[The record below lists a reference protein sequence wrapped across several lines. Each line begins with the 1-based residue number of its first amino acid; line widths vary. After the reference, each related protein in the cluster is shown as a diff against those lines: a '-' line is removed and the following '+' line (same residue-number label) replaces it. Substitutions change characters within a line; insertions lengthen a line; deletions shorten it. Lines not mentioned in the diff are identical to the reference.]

1 MKRFFH
7 PSQTRGF
14 TLIELLAVV
23 LIIGILTSVAVPQY
37 TRSVRRA
44 ELVEGLTHGKT
55 IYDAVLRYK
64 SVNGELPV
72 LFNQIDIGFIGAAG
86 ENSNAFNDGTFTYVL
101 EGNTGV
107 RAINNK
113 GNYALLFQYPIV
125 MANAVRTPIYCAPAA
140 NWVCRNAAGA
150 GAAET
155 TNGLEIK

>member
-7 PSQTRGF
+7 PLKTRGF

-44 ELVEGLTHGKT
+44 EMVEGLTHGKT

-64 SVNGELPV
+64 SANGELPS
-72 LFNQIDIGFIGAAG
+72 LFNQIDIGFIGAG
-86 ENSNAFNDGTFTYVL
+86 DDDTNSFFNDGTFTYAL
-101 EGNTGV
+101 EANGV
-107 RAINNK
+107 RAANNK
-113 GNYALLFQYPIV
+113 GGYSLLFRYPIV
-125 MANAVRTPIYCAPAA
+125 TANAVGTPIYCAPAA

-150 GAAET
+150 EAAET
-155 TNGLEIK
+155 TYGLEIK